1 MRDPRLLPM
10 KEVGWTTW
18 GSITHKINSNNN
30 DTMSNNSS
38 SIINNSSS
46 STTNSTT
53 HRQGTPIILPPPSR
67 ILVGRLGSVYCFPSD
82 CRPSPCAPCPHF
94 VLIFVQGGAF
104 FVPWRV
110 FCCLLPTWGDG
121 KGKIAYKVIAPVS
134 LSRLGPGVLDIN
146 SHPEAGAQLPVFHCR
161 LSVGT

>member
-38 SIINNSSS
+38 SIINNSTS

-67 ILVGRLGSVYCFPSD
+67 ILVGRLGSVYCFHTVRLRALSV
-82 CRPSPCAPCPHF
+82 RT
-94 VLIFVQGGAF
+94 
-104 FVPWRV
+104 
-110 FCCLLPTWGDG
+110 LPTFCLDICTRGG
-121 KGKIAYKVIAPVS
+121 IFCSVAGVS
-134 LSRLGPGVLDIN
+134 LPYSDMGGWQGEDCVQSDGSCVLVT
-146 SHPEAGAQLPVFHCR
+146 P
-161 LSVGT
+161 